1 MTKASQNN
9 FALLA
14 ARQLGAKQLKDKRI
28 GRLANP
34 PDRDLGSLGLKATQ
48 ASTIDKRFRI
58 LAYGGTAKFRNSLAA
73 KLKMIEKADEKE
85 APLRGAL
92 SLMSVNALS
101 WLGTLDRRSRQL
113 RRERDGDVEYYTA
126 PIIFKR

>member
-1 MTKASQNN
+1 LTKASQNN

-58 LAYGGTAKFRNSLAA
+58 LAYGGTAKFRNSLAGQA
-73 KLKMIEKADEKE
+73 QND
-85 APLRGAL
+85 
-92 SLMSVNALS
+92 
-101 WLGTLDRRSRQL
+101 
-113 RRERDGDVEYYTA
+113 
-126 PIIFKR
+126 